1 MTEQNTV
8 RQRRTFTAEEKATA
22 ILRIIQDG
30 EKLSAVADDLKV
42 QPNQLIDWKKQFFA
56 NAAVTFVRAD
66 DRELA
71 RANREI
77 SRLEGKI
84 AEIEQKKDQII
95 SLVTTE
101 MCELKKK
108 LLVQPSKKGNGSSPI

>member
-108 LLVQPSKKGNGSSPI
+108 LLVQPSKKGNGSSPM